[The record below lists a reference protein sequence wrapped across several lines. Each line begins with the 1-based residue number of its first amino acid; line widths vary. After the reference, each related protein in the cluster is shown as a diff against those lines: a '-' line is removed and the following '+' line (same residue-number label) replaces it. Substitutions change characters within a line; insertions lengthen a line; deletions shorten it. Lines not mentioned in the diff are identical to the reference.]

1 MRDAYLSALYSLA
14 RIDNRVIAAVG
25 DNGAIVYDKFR
36 RDFPAQFINFGI
48 SEANMVSACAGMAS
62 CGLIPF
68 VYTIAPF
75 LTMRAYEQVR
85 NDVCL
90 QEQNVKMVGTGAG
103 VVYSSLGPTHH
114 GTEDLAVMRVLPNL
128 SIFSPASPREVYQA
142 TLAAYQL
149 EGPVYLRLGTNRED
163 EIYGEDYIFTVG
175 QGVIL
180 REGLDISIIATGSI
194 VGETLKAAGEL
205 EKIGISA
212 RVINMPSLKPLD
224 ESLILQAAQ
233 ETGAIISLEEHNIIG
248 GLGSAVAELL
258 AESGLT
264 GLVFQR
270 MGLCESFARGYG
282 KHQDLKAQNGL
293 DSLAIVLTAQK
304 LLARKSNL
312 CREGELS

>member
-14 RIDNRVIAAVG
+14 QMDSRVIAAVG

-36 RDFPAQFINFGI
+36 RDFPDQFINFGI

-62 CGLIPF
+62 CGMIPF

-90 QEQNVKMVGTGAG
+90 QVQNVKLVGTGAG
-103 VVYSSLGPTHH
+103 LVYSSLGPTHH
-114 GTEDLAVMRVLPNL
+114 ATEDLAVMRVLPNL
-128 SIFSPASPREVYQA
+128 TIFSPASPREVYQA

-149 EGPVYLRLGTNRED
+149 EGPVYLRLGTNREN
-163 EIYGEDYIFTVG
+163 EIYGEDYIFAAG
-175 QGVIL
+175 QGAVL
-180 REGLDISIIATGSI
+180 REGLDISIVVTGSI
-194 VGETLKAAGEL
+194 VGEALQAAVEL
-205 EKIGISA
+205 EKIGINA
-212 RVINMPSLKPLD
+212 RVINMSSLKPLD
-224 ESLILQAAQ
+224 ESMILQAAQ

-258 AESGLT
+258 AENGLT

-270 MGLCESFARGYG
+270 MGLCEHFAQGYG
-282 KHQDLKAQNGL
+282 KHQDLKALNGL
-293 DSLAIVLTAQK
+293 ASADIIRTAQK
-304 LLARKSNL
+304 LMDRKNNL
-312 CREGELS
+312 NREGDLN